1 MSYCVNCGVEL
12 DDTAQAC
19 ALCNTPVINP
29 NILKKSKAE
38 LEKNR
43 MKPPYPVEA
52 SEVEDVKRVDM
63 IILLTVVFGST
74 ALICL
79 LLNLFVFNS
88 SRWSLSV
95 IGACAILWVIFVPY
109 LIYRKMS
116 PFFAILLDGLIVAV
130 YLYILTFMVD
140 TARWFWGMGLPIVVL
155 TTLVIECFVFCV
167 RKLPRSILT
176 LGLYFFSAVSVLIL
190 GLEIIID
197 LYLTGSIRLSWSM
210 LVFTICLIVDIT
222 IITLLS
228 RRGLRDA
235 VRRRLHF

>member
-29 NILKKSKAE
+29 NILKKSRAE
-38 LEKNR
+38 LEKSRKN
-43 MKPPYPVEA
+43 PPYPVES

-79 LLNLFVFNS
+79 LLNLFVFSN
-88 SRWSLSV
+88 SRWSLAV
-95 IGACAILWVIFVPY
+95 MGACAILWVIFVPY
-109 LIYRKMS
+109 LINRKMS
-116 PFFAILLDGLIVAV
+116 PFLAILLDGLIVAV

-140 TARWFWGMGLPIVVL
+140 TDKWFWGLGLPIVILSTV
-155 TTLVIECFVFCV
+155 VMEGFSFCI

-176 LGLYFFSAVSVLIL
+176 MGLYFFSAVAVLVT
-190 GLEIIID
+190 GLEVIID
-197 LYLTGSIRLSWSM
+197 CYWGGRVSLSWSM